1 MTKDQPNDQRP
12 ASEIILYQME
22 DGTTRLS
29 VRLEGGTVWLTQ
41 AAMAELFQTTPQN
54 VTIHVKSIYEDG
66 ELEAEA
72 TCKDYLQVRSE
83 GTRQVERRLKHY
95 NLDVV
100 IAVGYRVRSHR
111 GTQFRI
117 WATQRLRE
125 YLVKG
130 FAMDDER
137 LKEGRTLGA
146 DYFDELLERIR
157 DIRASEKRFYQ
168 KVRDIYKLAIDYD
181 AKAEQTKEFFQVV
194 QNKLHWAITGKTAAE
209 IISER
214 VDAAKPN
221 MGLTTWKGAK
231 VRKADVTVAKNYL
244 DQDEIRSLNRIVTMY
259 LDYAE
264 SQAERRQPLYMRDWR
279 EKLDAFLQFNERE
292 ILQDAGKV
300 SMDVAKALATEHYEK
315 FNERRLLEESQEDA
329 DEFDD
334 VDVNGRMCLYEKIGD
349 LFIKNRTGGSIT
361 DIAIESIRPR
371 VAGRISNSASLLP
384 AEHPQ
389 A

>member
-1 MTKDQPNDQRP
+1 MTKDRLSDERP

-22 DGTTRLS
+22 DGVTRLS
-29 VRLEGGTVWLTQ
+29 VRLEGETVWLTQ

-66 ELEAEA
+66 ELEAGA

-95 NLDVV
+95 NLDMV

-111 GTQFRI
+111 GTQFRR
-117 WATQRLRE
+117 WATERLSE
-125 YLVKG
+125 YVVKG
-130 FAMDDER
+130 FTMDDER
-137 LKEGRTLGA
+137 LREGRTLGA

-181 AKAEQTKEFFQVV
+181 AKAEQTKEFFQIV

-214 VDAAKPN
+214 ADAAKPN

-244 DQDEIRSLNRIVTMY
+244 NQEEIRSLNRIVTMY

-264 SQAERRQPLYMRDWR
+264 SQAERRQPLHMRDWR
-279 EKLDAFLQFNERE
+279 EKLHAFLQFNERE

-300 SMDVAKALATEHYEK
+300 SMDVAKALAVEHYEN
-315 FNERRLLEESQEDA
+315 FSGRRLLEESQEA

-334 VDVNGRMCLYEKIGD
+334 VAKR
-349 LFIKNRTGGSIT
+349 
-361 DIAIESIRPR
+361 IEEEGKGC
-371 VAGRISNSASLLP
+371 V
-384 AEHPQ
+384 
-389 A
+389 